1 MFSGIGGF
9 ELGIQRA
16 EDNKNLQQ
24 RTRSSSYLQSRG
36 NSSNC
41 EGNARK
47 SDESRFEC
55 VGYSEIDKYAITT
68 YQKHFPDHT
77 NYGDCTKINPEELPD
92 FDFLC
97 GGFPCQAF
105 SIAGKRKGF
114 EDVRGTLFF
123 DIARIIK
130 VKRPKVILLE
140 NVKGLLNHEK
150 GKTFSVI
157 IQTLAELGYRTQ
169 WMVLNSKFFGVPQN
183 RERVFIIGSL
193 RGERRPEVLPFRED
207 GPESNKEETAQCLTK
222 RLHKMGR
229 DDNYIKQI
237 NNPIHSNDRV
247 YSDTGISPTINTA
260 QGGNRQPF
268 VKAVLTPTREKKRQ
282 EGRRFKEN
290 GEPSFTVTSQDQ
302 HGVMLDTK
310 IRRLTPI
317 ECERLQ
323 GFPELESFI
332 NFSIQNN
339 ILCLELQKSYVNVEM
354 LNHKSPKYVGNVE
367 KKDLK
372 ENVLS
377 AEQNLNINNQ
387 QINKP
392 VQKNVLINCV
402 GEKVEILN
410 HGKSSSFVNYVKNQ
424 NLLVQPIKEEIFAQL
439 IAGINIT
446 LEKTIT
452 FGKEELLQKEQ
463 SLIQVKNGKMF
474 VKLFGK
480 GIMQLVKDAK
490 IDLIILNKH
499 LKFITSNHLDLKKID
514 SNWIISFS
522 YVINAI
528 IGFIQKEINQENL
541 FLQIYNRQ
549 GWTIGS
555 DTQRYK
561 QCGNAV
567 TVNVIE
573 AIVNKVQLSNLK
585 RNGDENNGNN

>member
-1 MFSGIGGF
+1 MKYFSMFSGIGGF
-9 ELGIQRA
+9 ELGIKRA
-16 EDNKNLQQ
+16 
-24 RTRSSSYLQSRG
+24 T
-36 NSSNC
+36 
-41 EGNARK
+41 EGK
-47 SDESRFEC
+47 GEC

>member
-1 MFSGIGGF
+1 MKYFSMFSGIGGF
-9 ELGIQRA
+9 ELGIKRA
-16 EDNKNLQQ
+16 
-24 RTRSSSYLQSRG
+24 T
-36 NSSNC
+36 
-41 EGNARK
+41 EGK
-47 SDESRFEC
+47 GEC

-123 DIARIIK
+123 DIARILK
-130 VKRPKVILLE
+130 VKRPKIILLE